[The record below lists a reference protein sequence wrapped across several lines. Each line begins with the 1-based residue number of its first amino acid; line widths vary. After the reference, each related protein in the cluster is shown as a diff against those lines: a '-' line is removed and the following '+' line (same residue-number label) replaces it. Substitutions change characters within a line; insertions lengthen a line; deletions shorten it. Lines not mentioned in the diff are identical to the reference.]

1 MKTLTLYRAM
11 IKRALIQL
19 KRYPFETLSGFITL
33 FIFFVF
39 LFYAAKALGGARV
52 AAGNTLS
59 DIVVGYFV
67 WTLTVI
73 TYSSFSEDMLQEAQV
88 GTLEQ
93 IAMSP
98 LGLTRVLF
106 GSVVAVFVFQAL
118 SMSVMLVA
126 MMAVSGQWLNVDLVT
141 VVPIVLLML
150 LGLSG
155 VGYAMG
161 GLALVFKRMQSANQI
176 LTIGWIALIA
186 VPIARY
192 PLMKYLP
199 LSWGNH
205 LLTRSMSRGES
216 LFSLLGELGFLA
228 VHSATY
234 LVAGI
239 LVFKQLERF
248 ARSRGLLGHY

>member
-19 KRYPFETLSGFITL
+19 KRYPFETLSGFATL

-39 LFYAAKALGGARV
+39 IIFGAKALGGTRIG
-52 AAGNTLS
+52 AGNTLS

-67 WTLTVI
+67 WTFAVI
-73 TYSSFSEDMLQEAQV
+73 TYSAFSEDMLQEAQV

-126 MMAVSGQWLNVDLVT
+126 MMAVSGEWLKVDLLSVI
-141 VVPIVLLML
+141 PIVLLML

-155 VGYAMG
+155 VGYALG
-161 GLALVFKRMQSANQI
+161 GLALVFKRMQSFNQI
-176 LTIGWIALIA
+176 LTIAWIGLIA
-186 VPIARY
+186 VPIGRY
-192 PLMKYLP
+192 PFMKYLP

-205 LLTRSMSRGES
+205 LLSRSMSRGES
-216 LFSLLGELGFLA
+216 LFSLLGEVGFLA
-228 VHSATY
+228 LHSAIY
-234 LVAGI
+234 LAAGV
-239 LVFKQLERF
+239 LVFKQLERV